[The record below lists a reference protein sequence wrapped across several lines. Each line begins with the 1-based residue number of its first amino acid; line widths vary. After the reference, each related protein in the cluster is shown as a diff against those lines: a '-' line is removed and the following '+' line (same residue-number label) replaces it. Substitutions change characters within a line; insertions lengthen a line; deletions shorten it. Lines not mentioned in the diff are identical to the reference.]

1 MYTCIDTHVTH
12 PHILGAHSNCN
23 MLLQHISNTGEAKLA
38 DFGVAARYASTHSKR
53 NTVVGTP
60 FWMAPE
66 VCHVF
71 LYMARILIYG
81 IWRATHPH
89 TLSTTPSLVPPS
101 GWRLRCVTYSYI
113 WCSTQLRILSATLQY
128 TEWIM
133 DGAEVCHKFLN
144 FYV

>member
-71 LYMARILIYG
+71 LYMAQYSTAHSKRNTAIY
-81 IWRATHPH
+81 RMDY
-89 TLSTTPSLVPPS
+89 
-101 GWRLRCVTYSYI
+101 GWRRGMS
-113 WCSTQLRILSATLQY
+113 
-128 TEWIM
+128 
-133 DGAEVCHKFLN
+133 
-144 FYV
+144 